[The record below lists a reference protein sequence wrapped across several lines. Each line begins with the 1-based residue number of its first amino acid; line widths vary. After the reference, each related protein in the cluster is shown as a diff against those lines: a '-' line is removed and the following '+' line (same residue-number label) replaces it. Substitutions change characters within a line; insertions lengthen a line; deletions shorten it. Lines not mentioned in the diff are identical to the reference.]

1 MPCTNTLNFV
11 LAIKGLMTESA
22 LSTFEFQCVEVGLQS
37 GAGDS
42 TCGCLVSEI
51 ILALKAPSKSL
62 PSLN

>member
-1 MPCTNTLNFV
+1 
-11 LAIKGLMTESA
+11 MTESA